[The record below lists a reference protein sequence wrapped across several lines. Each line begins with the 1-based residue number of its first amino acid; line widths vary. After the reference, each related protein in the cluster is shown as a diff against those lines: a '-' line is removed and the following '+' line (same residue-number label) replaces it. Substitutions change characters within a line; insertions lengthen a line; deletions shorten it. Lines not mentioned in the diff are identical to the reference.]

1 VKGRAELAAKVYD
14 VATRSNELPA
24 SAAQK
29 HELKKQNKT
38 KSDAGGGGEGIGR
51 DWGGFFFWDKF
62 CRFFLGEL

>member
-1 VKGRAELAAKVYD
+1 VYD

-38 KSDAGGGGEGIGR
+38 KSDGGGGGIGR
-51 DWGGFFFWDKF
+51 DFGDFFSGVNFLSL
-62 CRFFLGEL
+62 FFGRIVNIYIYI

>member
-1 VKGRAELAAKVYD
+1 MYD

-38 KSDAGGGGEGIGR
+38 KSDGGIGR
-51 DWGGFFFWDKF
+51 DFGDFFSGVNFLSL
-62 CRFFLGEL
+62 FFGRIVNIYIYI